1 MIMAFMKSLD
11 KLLSRYSRSSTG
23 HWIFQLENPE
33 VLRGKYK
40 IWEKF
45 VKDGGMKK

>member
-1 MIMAFMKSLD
+1 MRIAFMKSLD
-11 KLLSRYSRSSTG
+11 ELLSYAEVHGVFEIFDGTLNFST
-23 HWIFQLENPE
+23 
-33 VLRGKYK
+33 KYK